1 MENIT
6 LRGMIMKRRFIS
18 IVSVFL
24 FILTTAGLTASANS
38 PPEPDFELYFSGIE
52 GTCYMTLLNRDKKDE
67 WGIHHVSEN
76 GKRDPEV
83 FDFELFG
90 YRKADEIADP
100 VFQAFYN
107 YKDPDGYYFVQ
118 QMADLT
124 DKTSIFK
131 VEYPHEF
138 KILLYY
144 PDSGKFASSEKLE
157 AFSYYNCFHI
167 SVENDEIVSV
177 TKSTKYAEHG
187 MNVGDMLYILC
198 LLIQT
203 IIIEILVASPFGFRR
218 KKQVLTIFLTN
229 LLTHP
234 LMMGM
239 IMVVNPSLHESVFS
253 FPFAFF
259 EIGVAVIESLV
270 YLWLFPKFEK
280 ERTVKKWLIIVYV
293 FTANLV
299 TYAISA
305 MIPETILGW
314 IFGRLV

>member
-1 MENIT
+1 
-6 LRGMIMKRRFIS
+6 MKCRWIS
-18 IVSVFL
+18 LLVVFL
-24 FILTTAGLTASANS
+24 FILPTAVLTASANS
-38 PPEPDFELYFSGIE
+38 APEPDFVLRFSGIE
-52 GTCYMTLLNRDKKDE
+52 GTCYMTLLNREKEDE
-67 WGIHHVSEN
+67 WGIHHVSED

-83 FDFELFG
+83 FDIELFG

-124 DKTSIFK
+124 DRTSYYDI
-131 VEYPHEF
+131 EYPHEF

-144 PDSGKFASSEKLE
+144 PESGKFISSEKLE
-157 AFSYYNCFHI
+157 AHSYFNCFHI
-167 SVENDEIVSV
+167 TVENDEIVSV
-177 TKSTKYAEHG
+177 TKSTKYAEYG
-187 MNVGDMLYILC
+187 MNVGEVLYILC

-203 IIIEILVASPFGFRR
+203 IIIEILVAIPFGFRR
-218 KKQVLTIFLTN
+218 KKQVLTVFLTN

-253 FPFAFF
+253 FPFVFF

-280 ERTVKKWLIIVYV
+280 ERSVKKWLIIVYAA
-293 FTANLV
+293 TANLV

-305 MIPETILGW
+305 LIPETILGW
-314 IFGRLV
+314 IFGRLVYISI